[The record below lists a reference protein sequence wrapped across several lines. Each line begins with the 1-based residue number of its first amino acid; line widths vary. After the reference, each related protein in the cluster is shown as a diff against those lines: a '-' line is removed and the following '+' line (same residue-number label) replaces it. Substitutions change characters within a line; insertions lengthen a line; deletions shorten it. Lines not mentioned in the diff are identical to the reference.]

1 MTVPTAE
8 LSAGS
13 RGSRLAG
20 QQAAGS
26 KKVRRV
32 NSPRWFVGLA
42 FMAPALIVYAIYV
55 IYPAYQSISYSF
67 FDWAG
72 PGKIATPVGFGNYI
86 ELFSDPIFYQAMG
99 NTAIVIIVSLA
110 VQLPL
115 GLVLALILSGRIRG
129 RRIWRAIYFLPTLMS
144 TVGVAL
150 LWGFIY
156 NPNYGAVNDALQAIG
171 LGNLAQGWLGQT
183 STALAS
189 VLVTTVWQFAPFYMI
204 IYAAAIASL
213 PAEIYE
219 AASIDGAN
227 KRQQFFRIT
236 LPLLRPTLVTTAV
249 LSLIGSIKYFD
260 LIYVMTNGGPDNAT
274 QLLATYVFQLAFTD
288 LRFGYASAVAV
299 MMLIFALILT
309 AIVLWRSRS
318 ADRKPLRGV

>member
-1 MTVPTAE
+1 
-8 LSAGS
+8 
-13 RGSRLAG
+13 
-20 QQAAGS
+20 
-26 KKVRRV
+26 
-32 NSPRWFVGLA
+32 
-42 FMAPALIVYAIYV
+42 MAPALIVYAIYV
-55 IYPAYQSISYSF
+55 IYPVYQSISYSF

-72 PGKIATPVGFGNYI
+72 PGKIATSIGFGNYV
-86 ELFSDPIFYQAMG
+86 ELFSDPIFYKAMG
-99 NTAIVIIVSLA
+99 NTAIVVVVSLV
-110 VQLPL
+110 VQLPV
-115 GLVLALILSGRIRG
+115 GLVLAVILSGRIRG

-144 TVGVAL
+144 TVGIAL

-156 NPNYGAVNDALQAIG
+156 NPNYGAINDVLRAVG
-171 LGNLAQGWLGQT
+171 LGDLAQGWLGQS

-189 VLVTTVWQFAPFYMI
+189 VLVATVWQWAPFYMI

-213 PAEIYE
+213 PADIYE

-260 LIYVMTNGGPDNAT
+260 LVYVMTNGGPNNAT

-288 LRFGYASAVAV
+288 LRFGYASAIAV

-309 AIVLWRSRS
+309 AIVLWRSRT